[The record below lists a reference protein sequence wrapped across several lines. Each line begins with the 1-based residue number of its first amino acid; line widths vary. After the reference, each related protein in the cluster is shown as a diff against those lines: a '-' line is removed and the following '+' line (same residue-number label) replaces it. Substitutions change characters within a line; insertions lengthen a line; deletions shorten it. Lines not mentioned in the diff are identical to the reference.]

1 MNHLIKLLATSSIVF
16 AAIGNT
22 VAADSYPERAITLIV
37 PFAPGASADGIARI
51 IGRKLSA
58 SFGKPVVVDN
68 RPGAGGA
75 TGLMALAKSAPDGYT
90 IGMGATGAI
99 VINPH
104 LPDAA
109 PLNPQ
114 KQLMPLAKVA
124 DIPLVF
130 VSAANQP
137 KTIRELVDR
146 AKNTKDGLSYG
157 TPGQYTSQHLAGEL
171 LASMAKTPLVA
182 IPYKGSAPALTD
194 VLGGQI
200 PAAVVDLTSAAP
212 HIKTGKVNA
221 VAVTSASRSSIAPE
235 IPTIAESGVPSY
247 SAPAWMGMFLP
258 VNTPAAIAS
267 RLSGEIKKVMADPEV
282 QREIMTLAAEPGYL
296 GPQEFQRFIDNE
308 SKKWASV
315 IGSIPKPSK

>member
-1 MNHLIKLLATSSIVF
+1 MNRLIKLLASSSLVLV
-16 AAIGNT
+16 AIGNA
-22 VAADSYPERAITLIV
+22 AADSYPERPVTLIV
-37 PFAPGASADGIARI
+37 PFAPGASADGIARV

-58 SFGKPVVVDN
+58 SLGKPVVDN
-68 RPGAGGA
+68 RAGAGGA
-75 TGLMALAKSAPDGYT
+75 TGLMALAKAAPDGYT

-124 DIPLVF
+124 DIPLVLVTSNQSAKTVRDL
-130 VSAANQP
+130 VSQ
-137 KTIRELVDR
+137 
-146 AKNTKDGLSYG
+146 AKNTKDGVPYG
-157 TPGQYTSQHLAGEL
+157 TPGQYTAQHLAGEL
-171 LASMAKTPLVA
+171 FASMAKAPLIAV
-182 IPYKGSAPALTD
+182 PYKGSAPALTD

-221 VAVTSASRSSIAPE
+221 VGVTSANRSTVAPE
-235 IPTIAESGVPSY
+235 MPTIAEAGIQEY

-267 RLSGEIKKVMADPEV
+267 RLSAEIQKVMADPEV
-282 QREIMTLAAEPGYL
+282 QREVMNLAAEPSYL
-296 GPQEFQRFIDNE
+296 GPQEFQRFIDGE
-308 SKKWASV
+308 SKKWATV
-315 IGSIPKPSK
+315 IASIPKPSK